1 MKISLFQFLRFNY
14 EITSAKTVD
23 ESVNIMEG
31 NTSRKKE
38 SQKRKEKYMISS
50 TLSLSQIH
58 DTPLFKFQIPCFF
71 YLLLRFFYLIR

>member
-23 ESVNIMEG
+23 ESLNIMEG
-31 NTSRKKE
+31 NTSQKKE

-58 DTPLFKFQIPCFF
+58 DTP
-71 YLLLRFFYLIR
+71 

>member
-14 EITSAKTVD
+14 EIISAKTVD

-31 NTSRKKE
+31 NTSQTKE
-38 SQKRKEKYMISS
+38 SEKKRKYMISS

>member
-31 NTSRKKE
+31 NTSQKKE

-58 DTPLFKFQIPCFF
+58 DTPLFQFQIPCFF

>member
-31 NTSRKKE
+31 NTSQTKE
-38 SQKRKEKYMISS
+38 SQKKKRKIY
-50 TLSLSQIH
+50 
-58 DTPLFKFQIPCFF
+58 D
-71 YLLLRFFYLIR
+71 

>member
-31 NTSRKKE
+31 NTSQTKE
-38 SQKRKEKYMISS
+38 SPRKEKKNI
-50 TLSLSQIH
+50 
-58 DTPLFKFQIPCFF
+58 
-71 YLLLRFFYLIR
+71 